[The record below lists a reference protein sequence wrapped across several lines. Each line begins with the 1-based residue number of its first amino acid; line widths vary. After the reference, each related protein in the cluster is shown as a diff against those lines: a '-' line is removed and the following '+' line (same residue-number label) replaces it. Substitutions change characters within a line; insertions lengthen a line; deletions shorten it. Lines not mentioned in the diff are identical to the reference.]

1 MTSEILI
8 RPYEP
13 RDRGA
18 VRSIC
23 CDTAFQGGPVDPL
36 FHDREVAADLLTSYY
51 TDYEPE
57 AIWAAEH
64 EGRVVGYLT
73 GCLNSRRYFRI
84 MTWCIV
90 PKAVIRAIRCGLFLS
105 VQTWKLLGSGTV
117 LFLSGGFRHDI
128 PQSICAGH
136 LHVSLRKEFRGQK
149 VGHRLVE
156 QFCKQA
162 RAAGLQGIY
171 ASVRKENHPA
181 RHFFERLGFTA
192 LSPPSKVTVIYGKH
206 L

>member
-1 MTSEILI
+1 MTNEILI
-8 RPYEP
+8 RSYE
-13 RDRGA
+13 RSDRLA
-18 VRSIC
+18 IRNIC
-23 CDTAFQGGPVDPL
+23 CDTAFQGEPIDPL
-36 FHDREVAADLLTSYY
+36 FHDSEVAADFLTSYY

-57 AIWAAEH
+57 ASWVAEH

-73 GCLNSRRYFRI
+73 GCLNSRRYSRI

-90 PKAVIRAIRCGLFLS
+90 PRVVLRAMCRGLFLS
-105 VQTWKLLGSGTV
+105 VQTWKLLGDGTV

-136 LHVSLRKEFRGQK
+136 LHVNLQKDFRGQK

-156 QFCKQA
+156 QFCRQA

-181 RHFFERLGFTA
+181 RHFFEQLGFTA
-192 LSPPSKVTVIYGKH
+192 LDPSSTVTVIYGKH
-206 L
+206 F